1 LDVGVL
7 AAVSKADEPVLT
19 TSRLESH
26 LKVRLGTVSSLVPSG
41 AWATVVIGSSL
52 LVQNE
57 IVVQFGYQEETARV
71 AWYGFNVPLKVW
83 LVDPGIGRDALA
95 ILSLCFPNVEEST
108 ELALDSD
115 LDSNVVYRVEDV
127 RVGARSR
134 DESPL
139 EVCLVNGVP
148 LSNWGVVGSGGT
160 LDVQALSAVDEA
172 NEPPTIT
179 RGLETNLQVSL
190 LSISLLVPR
199 GDRTTIVGGCA
210 LLVNNEVSVYGGG
223 KVENVVSTG
232 SSFDVPLKVWLVDP
246 GVGRDALA
254 ILCLCFPQVQV
265 GSQLTLDS
273 DGNVGVYE

>member
-1 LDVGVL
+1 
-7 AAVSKADEPVLT
+7 
-19 TSRLESH
+19 
-26 LKVRLGTVSSLVPSG
+26 
-41 AWATVVIGSSL
+41 
-52 LVQNE
+52 
-57 IVVQFGYQEETARV
+57 
-71 AWYGFNVPLKVW
+71 
-83 LVDPGIGRDALA
+83 
-95 ILSLCFPNVEEST
+95 VEEST

-223 KVENVVSTG
+223 KVENVVSA
-232 SSFDVPLKVWLVDP
+232 SNCFDVPLEVRLVDP
-246 GVGRDALA
+246 GIGGDALA
-254 ILCLCFPQVQV
+254 ILSLCFPQVQV

-273 DGNVGVYE
+273 NGNVCVNERVRIAKECHALF